1 MINVKKLAY
10 NKIVL
15 DLNKYMNYN
24 VTKRIIFD
32 KNYNNYLNNK
42 DNEINL
48 YKYFSLNINDRK
60 EYLNKLDL

>member
-15 DLNKYMNYN
+15 DLNKYMTYN

-42 DNEINL
+42 ENEINL
-48 YKYFSLNINDRK
+48 YRYFSLNINDRK
-60 EYLNKLDL
+60 EYLNKFDS